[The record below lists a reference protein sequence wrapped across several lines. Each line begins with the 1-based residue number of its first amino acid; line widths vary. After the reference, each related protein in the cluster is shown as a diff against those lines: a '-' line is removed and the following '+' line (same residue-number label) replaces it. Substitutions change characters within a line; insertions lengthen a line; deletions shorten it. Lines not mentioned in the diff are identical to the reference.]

1 MVTFAQHLMGIL
13 FAKNQP
19 KPFFYQKK
27 PKPFES
33 THCRQKLIFL
43 NELDWA
49 NITRKCITHGPLH
62 YADATRLT
70 GPCPNSF
77 LTQSPLQGP
86 EICFYLV

>member
-1 MVTFAQHLMGIL
+1 MVTYAQHLMGIL

-19 KPFFYQKK
+19 KPFFIRKRPSHLNQHTADKNK
-27 PKPFES
+27 F
-33 THCRQKLIFL
+33 FL

-49 NITRKCITHGPLH
+49 NITRKRITHGPLH

-70 GPCPNSF
+70 GPCPNSL

-86 EICFYLV
+86 EICFYFV